1 MSLKLKRDLR
11 NPLLLPVPEH
21 PWESRF
27 IFNGAVVYDEK
38 EKLFHMV
45 YRAMG
50 IDDISR
56 IGYAISTDG
65 VHFARLDKPVF
76 SPNSDF
82 EAKGCEDPRLTKI
95 DDEYYMVYTAYS
107 KNGVRVSMAS
117 TGNFITWKRYG
128 VILPDQDDKDAALF
142 PERVNGKYMLYHRIE
157 PDIWVSFSDDL
168 HHWTDHKMI
177 MSPRK
182 GAWDSLKIGIG
193 APPIKTPYGWLM
205 LYHGVDQDMVYRL
218 GFALFDFNDPTKLL
232 KQTDESILEPMEDF
246 ERFGQV
252 PNVVFSDAMIRYN
265 GNFLV
270 YYGGAD
276 NCIALATTP
285 VKEVEEEFE
294 LSVR

>member
-21 PWESRF
+21 SWESRF
-27 IFNGAVVYDEK
+27 IFNGAVVYDER
-38 EKLFHMV
+38 ERLFHMV

-50 IDDISR
+50 IDDVSR
-56 IGYAISTDG
+56 IGYAVSTDG

-76 SPNSDF
+76 SPENNF
-82 EAKGCEDPRLTKI
+82 ETRGCEDPRLTKMGE
-95 DDEYYMVYTAYS
+95 EYYMVYTAYS

-117 TGNFITWKRYG
+117 TRNFITWKRYG
-128 VILPDQDDKDAALF
+128 VILPNQDDKDAALF
-142 PERVNGKYMLYHRIE
+142 PEMVNGRYMLYHRIE

-168 HHWTDHKMI
+168 YHWTDHKTI
-177 MSPRK
+177 MNPRR

-193 APPIKTPYGWLM
+193 APPIKTPHGWLM

-218 GFALFDFNDPTKLL
+218 GFALFKLDDPTKLI
-232 KQTDESILEPMEDF
+232 KRSDDPILEPEEDF

-265 GNFLV
+265 EDYFV

-276 NCIALATTP
+276 NCMALATIP
-285 VKEVEEEFE
+285 VKEVEKEF
-294 LSVR
+294 

>member
-182 GAWDSLKIGIG
+182 DAWDSLKIGIG

-218 GFALFDFNDPTKLL
+218 GFALFDLNDPTKLL